1 MTLGELVKKYRTE
14 HELSLRDFSRLSG
27 ISNGYISMLEK
38 NEHPKTKKPIVPSI
52 EKMKCIAS
60 AMNMSLNS
68 LLDVIDGDQEVSIK
82 PEPIQ
87 KGLGK
92 RIRSL
97 REFNKLSQT
106 ELAIKVGYKDK
117 TSIAKIEAGKV
128 DLPQSKIFAFAKNLG
143 TTPSY
148 ILGDNEFPN
157 QPEEKHS
164 FINDNDKVIID
175 KYHQLNEEGKQRLL
189 ERADELIELGY
200 IAKGDVLKE
209 A

>member
-1 MTLGELVKKYRTE
+1 MTIQE
-14 HELSLRDFSRLSG
+14 G
-27 ISNGYISMLEK
+27 I
-38 NEHPKTKKPIVPSI
+38 
-52 EKMKCIAS
+52 
-60 AMNMSLNS
+60 
-68 LLDVIDGDQEVSIK
+68 
-82 PEPIQ
+82 
-87 KGLGK
+87 GK

-148 ILGDNEFPN
+148 ILGDNESPN
-157 QPEEKHS
+157 YMEEKCS
-164 FINDNDKVIID
+164 FINDNDKAILD
-175 KYHQLNEEGKQRLL
+175 KYHQLNDKGKQRLL

-200 IAKGDVLKE
+200 VAKGDELKE

>member
-1 MTLGELVKKYRTE
+1 MTIQE
-14 HELSLRDFSRLSG
+14 G
-27 ISNGYISMLEK
+27 I
-38 NEHPKTKKPIVPSI
+38 
-52 EKMKCIAS
+52 
-60 AMNMSLNS
+60 
-68 LLDVIDGDQEVSIK
+68 
-82 PEPIQ
+82 
-87 KGLGK
+87 GK

-106 ELAIKVGYKDK
+106 ELAVKVGYKDK

-148 ILGDNEFPN
+148 ILGDNESPN
-157 QPEEKHS
+157 YMEEKCS
-164 FINDNDKVIID
+164 FINDNDKAILD
-175 KYHQLNEEGKQRLL
+175 KYHQLNDKGKQRLL

-200 IAKGDVLKE
+200 VAKGDELKE

>member
-1 MTLGELVKKYRTE
+1 MTIQE
-14 HELSLRDFSRLSG
+14 G
-27 ISNGYISMLEK
+27 I
-38 NEHPKTKKPIVPSI
+38 
-52 EKMKCIAS
+52 
-60 AMNMSLNS
+60 
-68 LLDVIDGDQEVSIK
+68 
-82 PEPIQ
+82 
-87 KGLGK
+87 GK

-117 TSIAKIEAGKV
+117 TSITKIEAGKV

-157 QPEEKHS
+157 HVEENHS
-164 FINDNDKVIID
+164 FINDNDKTILD
-175 KYHQLNEEGKQRLL
+175 KYRQLNDEGKQRLL

-200 IAKGDVLKE
+200 IAKGDALKE
-209 A
+209 AWNMLLIKTL

>member
-1 MTLGELVKKYRTE
+1 MTIQE
-14 HELSLRDFSRLSG
+14 G
-27 ISNGYISMLEK
+27 I
-38 NEHPKTKKPIVPSI
+38 
-52 EKMKCIAS
+52 
-60 AMNMSLNS
+60 
-68 LLDVIDGDQEVSIK
+68 
-82 PEPIQ
+82 
-87 KGLGK
+87 GK

-148 ILGDNEFPN
+148 ILGDNDSN
-157 QPEEKHS
+157 YEEERCS
-164 FINDNDKVIID
+164 FINDNDKAILD
-175 KYHQLNEEGKQRLL
+175 KYHQLNGKGKQRLL

-200 IAKGDVLKE
+200 TIKGEEVKE

>member
-1 MTLGELVKKYRTE
+1 MTIQE
-14 HELSLRDFSRLSG
+14 G
-27 ISNGYISMLEK
+27 I
-38 NEHPKTKKPIVPSI
+38 
-52 EKMKCIAS
+52 
-60 AMNMSLNS
+60 
-68 LLDVIDGDQEVSIK
+68 
-82 PEPIQ
+82 
-87 KGLGK
+87 GK

-157 QPEEKHS
+157 HVEEKHS
-164 FINDNDKVIID
+164 FINDNDKTILD
-175 KYHQLNEEGKQRLL
+175 KYRQLNDEGKQRLL

-200 IAKGDVLKE
+200 IAKRDALKE
-209 A
+209 AWNMLLIKTL

>member
-1 MTLGELVKKYRTE
+1 MTIQE
-14 HELSLRDFSRLSG
+14 G
-27 ISNGYISMLEK
+27 I
-38 NEHPKTKKPIVPSI
+38 
-52 EKMKCIAS
+52 
-60 AMNMSLNS
+60 
-68 LLDVIDGDQEVSIK
+68 
-82 PEPIQ
+82 
-87 KGLGK
+87 GK

-157 QPEEKHS
+157 HVEENHS
-164 FINDNDKVIID
+164 FINDNDKTILD
-175 KYHQLNEEGKQRLL
+175 KYRQLNDEGKQRLL

-200 IAKGDVLKE
+200 NAKGDALKE
-209 A
+209 AWNMLLIKTL